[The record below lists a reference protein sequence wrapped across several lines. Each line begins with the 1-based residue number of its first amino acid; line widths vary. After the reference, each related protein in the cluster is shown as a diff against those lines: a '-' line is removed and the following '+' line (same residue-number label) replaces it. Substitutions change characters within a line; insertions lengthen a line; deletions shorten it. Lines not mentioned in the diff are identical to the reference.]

1 LHVCIDPPV
10 MEADLEPGL
19 AWIVMAT
26 EEGGTARMQDGKLFW
41 GLGAVGFDWVDTA
54 AFAFAFP
61 FLAGA
66 IFFYFFPFLFLALRF
81 W

>member
-1 LHVCIDPPV
+1 VCIDPPV

-41 GLGAVGFDWVDTA
+41 GLGAVGFD
-54 AFAFAFP
+54 
-61 FLAGA
+61 
-66 IFFYFFPFLFLALRF
+66 
-81 W
+81 